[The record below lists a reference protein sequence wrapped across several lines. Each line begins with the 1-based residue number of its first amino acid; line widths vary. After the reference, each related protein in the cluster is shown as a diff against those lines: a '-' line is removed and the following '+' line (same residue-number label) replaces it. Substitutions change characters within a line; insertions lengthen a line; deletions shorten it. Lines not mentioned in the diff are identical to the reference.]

1 MYQLRSPDD
10 LVGKTLDFML
20 PASNPQARAYLAS
33 IINAGYRVADAESK
47 ERDAEGNVK
56 YFSNS
61 MTGIVIDGRLHRMW
75 GSKREVSDR
84 KQAERAQAYL
94 AAIVDSA
101 DDAIVAKDLNGI
113 IQSCNAAAERV
124 FGYSAAELVGRPV
137 RMLIPQDRQSE
148 EDEILAR
155 LRRGERVDHVQ
166 TVRLRRDGQAID
178 VSLTISPVR
187 ELGDDHRRIEDRARH
202 HGNQDGRKGAAP
214 AARRECR
221 DHGSAQ

>member
-1 MYQLRSPDD
+1 
-10 LVGKTLDFML
+10 ML
-20 PASNPQARAYLAS
+20 PASDPEARAYLAS
-33 IINAGYRVADAESK
+33 IINAGYRVADVESK

-101 DDAIVAKDLNGI
+101 DDAIIAKDLNGI

-124 FGYSAAELVGRPV
+124 FGYSAAELVGSRCGC
-137 RMLIPQDRQSE
+137 S
-148 EDEILAR
+148 
-155 LRRGERVDHVQ
+155 
-166 TVRLRRDGQAID
+166 
-178 VSLTISPVR
+178 S
-187 ELGDDHRRIEDRARH
+187 RRIV
-202 HGNQDGRKGAAP
+202 NSRKTRFWRDSGAAN
-214 AARRECR
+214 ASITSR
-221 DHGSAQ
+221 Q